1 MTHARVARKIAPSL
15 SLDVDLPL
23 AGITAL
29 YGPPG
34 TGKTLLLHLIAG
46 FVKPDAGRILLQDA
60 ILFDAGTRVSVPPRR
75 RAIALICSHDSLFP
89 HLSLEQNVK
98 FAAHRLP
105 RLERHRRAAE
115 YLERLQLTACA
126 RLRPPDLAET
136 QKLRAETARALA
148 GEPRLL
154 LLDERGFDE
163 PLLRDIRAATAAP
176 ILLVTRSLDLCCAA
190 ADTLVLFEQGRVVQ
204 RGAPRDVLDRPQ
216 SLAAARL
223 AGIANLLEGTIAA
236 LDPGRKTSRIDFERF
251 SLNGPYIPGHFRGD
265 RVWVAIEARDL
276 RVHPGSVAPPP
287 NAVPAELARVS
298 PHAHTVQLE
307 FAGPLVAELSREQ
320 YAAQRDNRS
329 WQIEFPPHALKVL

>member
-1 MTHARVARKIAPSL
+1 MTHARVARKIPPSL

-23 AGITAL
+23 AGVTAL

-34 TGKTLLLHLIAG
+34 AGKTLLLHLIAG
-46 FVKPDAGRILLQDA
+46 FGKPDSGRILLEDT
-60 ILFDAGTRVSVPPRR
+60 ILFDGESRVHVPPRR
-75 RAIALICSHDSLFP
+75 RAIAFIESHDSLFP

-98 FAAHRLP
+98 FAAYRLP
-105 RLERHRRAAE
+105 RLERHRRVAE
-115 YLERLQLTACA
+115 ILDRFRLAACA
-126 RLRPPDLAET
+126 RLRPRDLTVT

-163 PLLRDIRAATAAP
+163 PLVREVRAATAAP
-176 ILLVTRSLDLCCAA
+176 ILLVTHSLDLCCAV
-190 ADTLVLFEQGRVVQ
+190 ADTLVLIENGRVVQ
-204 RGAPRDVLDRPQ
+204 RGAPRDVLDRPR

-276 RVHPGSVAPPP
+276 RVHPGDLAPPP
-287 NAVPAELARVS
+287 NAVPAGLARVS
-298 PHAHTVQLE
+298 QRAHNVQLE
-307 FAGPLVAELSREQ
+307 FAGPLFAELSREQ
-320 YAAQRDNRS
+320 YAGQRDNKS
-329 WQIEFPPHALKVL
+329 WQIEFPADALKIL